1 MKVSR
6 SAIPAGLLV
15 GVVFA
20 LSGCGSLLPQA
31 KQETQTPWHSYAEA
45 QAMFEKIVP
54 GKTALA
60 DLKNLRVDPDQTSNV
75 ALLSHADLLRRLFPA
90 SSLDIRTLDPG
101 LQDCVTSQ
109 SCFGYEIE
117 QISLH
122 RRRFGNFWA
131 DFFNFRRQTDISGW
145 QFNAVIVIKGETVV
159 YKLWSGKPSIHQLEQ
174 ERTPLGPFQSIGP
187 ALIQR

>member
-1 MKVSR
+1 
-6 SAIPAGLLV
+6 
-15 GVVFA
+15 
-20 LSGCGSLLPQA
+20 
-31 KQETQTPWHSYAEA
+31 
-45 QAMFEKIVP
+45 MFEKIVP

-60 DLKNLRVDPDQTSNV
+60 DLKVLRVDPDQTSNV

-109 SCFGYEIE
+109 NCFGYEIE

-131 DFFNFRRQTDISGW
+131 DFFNFRRQIDISGW